1 MSSPA
6 TAGNETDWSMEN
18 LTMIDMSFYTSLKTE
33 QLVTLWVIF
42 LVTITGNSLVLISMW
57 RNREKKS
64 RMTFFVTQLAIAGE
78 QLVVTSDEAFPF
90 LIHTDILVGL
100 INILSDIIWRFTGNF
115 LAPDFVCKILKYFQ
129 VVLLYASTY
138 VLVSLSIDRYHAL
151 VHPLKFLQGEKQAK
165 ILIAVSWALSFLF
178 STPSLIIFGN
188 KQMSNGEIQCLGEW
202 PEEYYW
208 VPYMIIVACLVFFI
222 PLIIISVF
230 YSIVI
235 WTIWNK
241 SKRQS
246 VMFADQGD
254 KSKVGKNAQRSL
266 IPKAKINAVKYSV
279 VVIFAFVMCW
289 SPYFVFDMLDNFKAI
304 PHTDERFFA
313 SIIIQHLT
321 VLNSAIN
328 PFIYFIFSVK
338 CCTPCRKSK
347 QEVPRGITEEAAKRG
362 AGQESVL

>member
-64 RMTFFVTQLAIAGE
+64 RMTFFVTQLAIA
-78 QLVVTSDEAFPF
+78 DM
-90 LIHTDILVGL
+90 LVGL

-115 LAPDFVCKILKYFQ
+115 LAPDFICKILKYFQ

-165 ILIAVSWALSFLF
+165 ILTAVSWALSFLF

-246 VMFADQGD
+246 VMFADQSD
-254 KSKVGKNAQRSL
+254 RSKVGKHAQRGL
-266 IPKAKINAVKYSV
+266 IPKAKINAVKYSA

-338 CCTPCRKSK
+338 WCTPCRKSK
-347 QEVPRGITEEAAKRG
+347 QEVPRGITEEAAERG